1 MTTRRATATAT
12 ADPYGMTNKKGDG
25 NCKGNDNGNGNGN
38 GKSRFPAGMT
48 TRRATAKVAAMA
60 TAGCLRGWV
69 GVSG

>member
-1 MTTRRATATAT
+1 MTTRRATTTTT
-12 ADPYGMTNKKGDG
+12 ADPYGMTNKKGYG
-25 NCKGNDNGNGNGN
+25 NCKGNDNGE
-38 GKSRFPAGMT
+38 SRFPAGMT